1 MKPGKLEAVLASAL
15 LLLAGCA
22 AAPLANNE
30 SLENARSTYRSVA
43 ADSQVQLRAPTELS
57 LAERALAQAEKSWR
71 DRAPADLVAHQAYL
85 AQQRARI
92 AMNTAQYRKSE
103 AAVAVSGEQRNRV
116 LLQAREHEAQ
126 SAKAQARAAELRA
139 EQSRVEAETRAD
151 ELARSRAL
159 QERPAG
165 SADMTRDLSS
175 LKAQIGGL
183 KSEQTERGWV
193 LTLHNDALF
202 DTGSS
207 TLKPLARRAM
217 DSLAAFMNRYP
228 EREIAIEGFTDSTG
242 TNEANRRLS
251 ESRAAAVKSAL
262 VARGIEPSR
271 IDSRGYGPAFPVASN
286 ETPTGRQQNRRVE
299 IVINPS

>member
-1 MKPGKLEAVLASAL
+1 MRLGRFQLGGFAFA
-15 LLLAGCA
+15 LLAGCA
-22 AAPLANNE
+22 AAPVANNE
-30 SLENARSTYRSVA
+30 ALDSARSAYRSVA
-43 ADSQVQLRAPTELS
+43 ADAQVQLRAPTELS

-71 DRAPADLVAHQAYL
+71 DRAPSDLVGHQAYL

-116 LLQAREHEAQ
+116 LLQAREQEAQ
-126 SAKAQARAAELRA
+126 SAKLQARAAVQGRI
-139 EQSRVEAETRAD
+139 EAETRA
-151 ELARSRAL
+151 EEIARSSGAL
-159 QERPAG
+159 QQERA
-165 SADMTRDLSS
+165 AATDLTRDLNS
-175 LKAQIGGL
+175 LKAQIAGL
-183 KSEQTERGWV
+183 KSAQTERGWV
-193 LTLHNDALF
+193 LTLRNDALF
-202 DTGSS
+202 ESGSS
-207 TLKPLARRAM
+207 TLKPGARGPM
-217 DSLAAFMNRYP
+217 DSLADFMNRYP